1 MSTTSAAAG
10 LCRLSI
16 RAPDRNFDLAV
27 PTDVPLIDLMPT
39 IVSYAGPQVEEAGLE
54 HGGWVLQDVGG
65 DPLDEESTPEA
76 LDLHDGQV
84 LHLRSRQEV
93 MPAVHFDDLV
103 DGISK
108 GMQERPWAWKPA
120 ATKRLLHGS
129 VLVAAGIIWLGL
141 LLPGGF
147 PGEWLVRSLAAGVA
161 ALLLLAASLS
171 ASRAVGDAF
180 AGTIFGL
187 AAVPFFALAGF
198 LVPGPG
204 ASGMAVLLAAAATA
218 AGGAV
223 LALAASGTH
232 PHAFLGV
239 LVVCVF
245 GVITALLA
253 LVTSTMAEA
262 VSATA
267 MIAVLFGAF
276 VPGLSFRV
284 AGLKMPPL
292 PTNSEQ
298 LQEGI
303 DPHPSRNVLDRTA
316 IADKYMTSLFLAVGA
331 VCAVAVFGLLTEPD
345 WATYTM
351 AGVLSAIMLLHG
363 RDVGGIW
370 HRLSVVLPGVLGVTM
385 LLLAL
390 SMQDLFGRLL
400 LFVGVALV
408 GTALMVS
415 GWVVPGNRLVPY
427 WGRAADIIHVLLA
440 VSLIPLM
447 LTVLGVFGW
456 IRAFNG

>member
-1 MSTTSAAAG
+1 MSTSAVAG

-39 IVSYAGPQVEEAGLE
+39 IISYAGSQVEEAGLE
-54 HGGWVLQDVGG
+54 HGGWVLQAVGG
-65 DPLDEESTPEA
+65 EPLDEESTPEA
-76 LDLHDGQV
+76 LGLQDGET
-84 LHLRSRQEV
+84 LYLRSRQEA

-103 DGISK
+103 DGVAT
-108 GMQERPWAWKPA
+108 GMQDRPWSWKPA
-120 ATKRLLHGS
+120 ATKRLLHAS
-129 VLVAAGIIWLGL
+129 TLVAAGIIWLGL
-141 LLPGGF
+141 LLPGDS
-147 PGEWLVRSLAAGVA
+147 LVRAIASGVVA
-161 ALLLLAASLS
+161 MLLLAASGS
-171 ASRAVGDAF
+171 ASRAVGDAM
-180 AGTIFGL
+180 AGTAFGL
-187 AAVPFFALAGF
+187 AAVPYFALAGF
-198 LVPGPG
+198 LAPGPE
-204 ASGMAVLLAAAATA
+204 ASGMAVLLAASATA

-239 LVVCVF
+239 LVTCAF
-245 GVITALLA
+245 GLITALLS
-253 LVTSTMAEA
+253 LLTGTLAEA

-267 MIAVLFGAF
+267 LIAVLFGAF

-292 PTNSEQ
+292 PTNADQ

-303 DPHPSRNVLDRTA
+303 DPHASRHVLERAA
-316 IADKYMTSLFLAVGA
+316 IADRYMTSLYLAVGA
-331 VCAVAVFGLLTEPD
+331 VCMTAVVGLLTEPH

-351 AGVLSAIMLLHG
+351 AGVLSAILLLHG

-370 HRLSVVLPGVLGVTM
+370 HRLSVVLPGLLGCTVLV
-385 LLLAL
+385 LAL

-400 LFVGVALV
+400 VFAGVALV
-408 GTALMVS
+408 GTALMVA
-415 GWVVPGNRLVPY
+415 GWTVPGNRLVPY
-427 WGRAADIIHVLLA
+427 WGRAADILHVVLA

>member
-1 MSTTSAAAG
+1 MSTSAVAG

-39 IVSYAGPQVEEAGLE
+39 IVGYAGPQVEEAGLE
-54 HGGWVLQDVGG
+54 HGGWLLQDVGG
-65 DPLDEESTPEA
+65 EPLDEEATPEA
-76 LDLHDGQV
+76 LGLHDGQT
-84 LHLRSRQEV
+84 LYLRSRQEAI
-93 MPAVHFDDLV
+93 PAVHFDDLV
-103 DGISK
+103 EGISS
-108 GMQERPWAWKPA
+108 GMKDRPGAWHPT

-141 LLPGGF
+141 LLPG
-147 PGEWLVRSLAAGVA
+147 ESLVRSIAAGVA
-161 ALLLLAASLS
+161 ALLLLAASGS

-180 AGTIFGL
+180 AGTVFGL
-187 AAVPFFALAGF
+187 AAVPFFGLAGF
-198 LVPGPG
+198 LAPGPE
-204 ASGMAVLLAAAATA
+204 ASGMAVLLAASATA

-245 GVITALLA
+245 GVLTALLM
-253 LVTSTMAEA
+253 LLTNTVAEA

-267 MIAVLFGAF
+267 VIAVLFGAF

-331 VCAVAVFGLLTEPD
+331 VCAVAVVGLLTEPD
-345 WATYTM
+345 WATCTM

-363 RDVGGIW
+363 RDVGGVW
-370 HRLSVVLPGVLGVTM
+370 HRLSVVLPGVLGCTL

-390 SMQDLFGRLL
+390 SMQDLLGRLL
-400 LFVGVALV
+400 LFAGVALAGV
-408 GTALMVS
+408 ALMVA
-415 GWVVPGNRLVPY
+415 GWTVPGNRLVPY
-427 WGRAADIIHVLLA
+427 WGRAADILHVVLA
-440 VSLIPLM
+440 VSLLPLM
-447 LTVLGVFGW
+447 LLVIGVFGW
-456 IRAFNG
+456 IRSFNG